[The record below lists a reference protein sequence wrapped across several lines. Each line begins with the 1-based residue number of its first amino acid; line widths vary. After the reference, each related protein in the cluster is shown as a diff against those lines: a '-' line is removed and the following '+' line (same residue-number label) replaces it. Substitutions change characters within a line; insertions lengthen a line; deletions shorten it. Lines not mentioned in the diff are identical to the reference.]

1 MKKKSGKGKMRALA
15 VLLAVA
21 LVVTGI
27 NLPFSVGSL
36 QAAAQENGTG
46 EVQEQNQDEPDTQE
60 PDTGDSAVTELT
72 LQGSG
77 TAETPYKITSAED
90 LENFQAYVN
99 SGGDTQ
105 GKYFLLTSKTDIVV
119 KETEEKAWVPI
130 GTPEHPFLGTFRAGD
145 YVKLTFIGA
154 GIESFTGD
162 YALFGENGGT
172 IENLT
177 LYRGY
182 GSSTKMG
189 SEYADRAAGIA
200 IINRAGGKITGCYV
214 DGYIEICAKNGA
226 GGIAF
231 ENNGLIE
238 NCGVGSRD
246 RKTEIFSDIKKSRGL
261 TPLWRNCCNLTE

>member
-77 TAETPYKITSAED
+77 TAEVPYKITSAEE

-105 GKYFLLTSKTDIVV
+105 GKYFLRILLSKRLRRR
-119 KETEEKAWVPI
+119 
-130 GTPEHPFLGTFRAGD
+130 LGCRSAHRNIHFWEPSG
-145 YVKLTFIGA
+145 L
-154 GIESFTGD
+154 GI
-162 YALFGENGGT
+162 
-172 IENLT
+172 
-177 LYRGY
+177 
-182 GSSTKMG
+182 M
-189 SEYADRAAGIA
+189 
-200 IINRAGGKITGCYV
+200 
-214 DGYIEICAKNGA
+214 
-226 GGIAF
+226 
-231 ENNGLIE
+231 
-238 NCGVGSRD
+238 
-246 RKTEIFSDIKKSRGL
+246 
-261 TPLWRNCCNLTE
+261 